1 MGGYTSY
8 LDEQWHRRNSSE
20 DPHSYPPKELITEG
34 GKVMKRRLR
43 RLLPRVKD
51 SVSVEVLIY
60 MNNLEWKLRYLIQ
73 KEKEKNALN

>member
-20 DPHSYPPKELITEG
+20 DPHSYPPKDLITEG
-34 GKVMKRRLR
+34 GMVMKRRLR

-51 SVSVEVLIY
+51 SVSVEVLMY
-60 MNNLEWKLRYLIQ
+60 LNELEWRLRYLTYKKK
-73 KEKEKNALN
+73 KEDDLD